1 VNPRRSQTPDDADER
16 PVRRFVHTDVISAY
30 STWCSPSTPEAYVR
44 ALARQYPI
52 GPHSE
57 DEPRPALAIAD
68 YGLHS
73 TVKTAIACDRA
84 GIDHIVG
91 LRLRVVPERAYRSW
105 GEHARE
111 LILLAIDETGWLSLG
126 VTRNLKS

>member
-1 VNPRRSQTPDDADER
+1 MDSSINRHDDS
-16 PVRRFVHTDVISAY
+16 VVGRFVHLDIISAH
-30 STWCSPSTPEAYVR
+30 STWCSPSAPEAYVE

-52 GPHSE
+52 NSRS
-57 DEPRPALAIAD
+57 DDQPRPAIAIAD

-73 TVKTAIACDRA
+73 AVKTAVACDRA

-91 LRLRVVPERAYRSW
+91 LRVRVVPQRAYRTW
-105 GEHARE
+105 NERPGE
-111 LILLAIDETGWLSLG
+111 LILLAVDESGWLSLG